1 MIIFFTSQRS
11 RLQRSFPT
19 TAVSH
24 HAMPPRLVRSKRGRV
39 AHRPGCRKFRSR
51 ITDAV
56 VDCADAR
63 SALCTQCAPMC
74 VVCFSEPGRPT
85 GCVEDH
91 GICYDCLELHLGQ
104 HAQNDPAA
112 PLRCPCGSGE
122 LDFLKDVPP
131 ESFARWRDAIGT
143 RRCTVPQPSI
153 AARMCEE
160 ARTLACPH
168 CGRQFVD
175 FDGCAALRCTCG
187 RYFCAMCLA
196 PCGGDSDSV
205 HAHVVQCPHNPVGH
219 YYVSPEHCR
228 AVWLA
233 MARENLCA
241 SLRTVSAI
249 DGTALAWALRRAVY
263 ARDPELAPP
272 RPARHSLWEW
282 ALAALAGGLIGV
294 AYYVV
299 STAVLRA
306 T

>member
-1 MIIFFTSQRS
+1 MIIFYIA
-11 RLQRSFPT
+11 
-19 TAVSH
+19 AVEAPAKFSH
-24 HAMPPRLVRSKRGRV
+24 NGGITKGDHAMPPRLVRSKRGRV

-56 VDCADAR
+56 ADCADAR

-122 LDFLKDVPP
+122 LDFLNDVPP
-131 ESFARWRDAIGT
+131 EAFARWRDAIGT

-175 FDGCAALRCTCG
+175 FDG
-187 RYFCAMCLA
+187 
-196 PCGGDSDSV
+196 
-205 HAHVVQCPHNPVGH
+205 
-219 YYVSPEHCR
+219 
-228 AVWLA
+228 
-233 MARENLCA
+233 
-241 SLRTVSAI
+241 
-249 DGTALAWALRRAVY
+249 LRRPAMHVRQILLCDVPRSVRRGLRLG
-263 ARDPELAPP
+263 ARACGPVSSQSGRALLRIPGTLPRGLASNGP
-272 RPARHSLWEW
+272 RESMRVLAHGIGHRWHCAR
-282 ALAALAGGLIGV
+282 AGV
-294 AYYVV
+294 APRR
-299 STAVLRA
+299 LRA
-306 T
+306 RS